1 MPAGMTEPRSA
12 FAFAVGADQ
21 KSHPLASQ
29 RSSVSTAEALSA
41 LIVCA
46 AVCLLGTY
54 LMGRDLN
61 WDYFNYHAY
70 AALQWRGER
79 IGQDFFAAGVQGYL
93 NPLAYAPLGL
103 MQAAGWHSLSIASAL
118 AAIQSLNLF
127 FLFLLCRDL
136 FSDSSRPTVVA
147 ASATALGALTPPFWS
162 QVGSTFVDAT
172 VAPLVMAAIWMVCKR
187 SDRTGLVVAGFL
199 AGAAVAL
206 KWTFAPFALGLWL
219 CVAFTAPTLIKSVRA
234 MLVVGL
240 GIALGF
246 LAFYGYWGWQLSQHH
261 GSPVFPLFNGIFRS
275 PDYPSFSDGF
285 HRYIPQ
291 SLGDLLAL
299 PFRMAQF
306 DGWIYTEV
314 PAPDIRPALALLLCA
329 TGLIAL
335 LLKRVRPGS
344 KCQEAESTE
353 AVKWSVLG
361 AFCVVSAAAWV
372 ATSTNGRYASPLLLL
387 LGPVIWGLA
396 VRSLGERPGRSLALL
411 AICLQSVHA
420 GSAGAPRWNAQ
431 PWTADML
438 PAQVPASLVREPHLM
453 LTIGSSSE
461 SFVAGF
467 VHPDSPFVNPIGMY
481 SLPVEGAGWRHFVR
495 LRDQW
500 VGRTRVLFAAPS
512 SADPA
517 LEQAL
522 KQTIHDMIDPLGL
535 ALDPKGCERLLFNA
549 GTSPDPVKELKSRRH
564 LFSCEAV
571 AKPAADPDLARQRAL
586 AKQILDAFESRCA
599 RYLQPAGLQVVGSDG
614 MWSRRYLRYDLF
626 VQVDLQEGEIRY
638 RQERQATPG
647 ILGRVDHW
655 ERDLQSFRC
664 RLPHDG
670 IRGVDTLRGDR

>member
-1 MPAGMTEPRSA
+1 
-12 FAFAVGADQ
+12 V
-21 KSHPLASQ
+21 
-29 RSSVSTAEALSA
+29 
-41 LIVCA
+41 
-46 AVCLLGTY
+46 
-54 LMGRDLN
+54 
-61 WDYFNYHAY
+61 
-70 AALQWRGER
+70 AAL
-79 IGQDFFAAGVQGYL
+79 
-93 NPLAYAPLGL
+93 
-103 MQAAGWHSLSIASAL
+103 
-118 AAIQSLNLF
+118 
-127 FLFLLCRDL
+127 
-136 FSDSSRPTVVA
+136 
-147 ASATALGALTPPFWS
+147 ATALGALTPPFWS

-172 VAPLVMAAIWMVCKR
+172 VAPLVMAAIWMVCTR
-187 SDRTGLVVAGFL
+187 SDRAGLVVAGTL

-206 KWTFAPFALGLWL
+206 KWTFAPFALGLWV
-219 CVAFTAPTLIKSVRA
+219 CVAFSAPALVERLRA
-234 MLVVGL
+234 LLLAGM

-329 TGLIAL
+329 TVLAAS
-335 LLKRVRPGS
+335 LLKQVRRRP
-344 KCQEAESTE
+344 QRPVDTATE
-353 AVKWSVLG
+353 PDKWRVLG
-361 AFCVVSAAAWV
+361 AFCVVSGAAWV
-372 ATSTNGRYASPLLLL
+372 VTSTNGRYASPLLLL

-396 VRSLGERPGRSLALL
+396 VRSLGERAGRSLALL
-411 AICLQSVHA
+411 AICLQAVHA

-461 SFVAGF
+461 SFVAAH

-481 SLPVEGAGWRHFVR
+481 SLPVQGAGWRHFTR

-500 VGRTRVLFAAPS
+500 AGRTRVLFVAPGT
-512 SADPA
+512 ADPG

-522 KQTIHDMIDPLGL
+522 KRTIHDMIDPLGL
-535 ALDPKGCERLLFNA
+535 ALDLKACERLLFNA
-549 GTSPDPVKELKSRRH
+549 GSSTDPVQERKSRRH
-564 LFSCEAV
+564 LFSCAAV
-571 AKPAADPDLARQRAL
+571 PKPIADPELARQRAL
-586 AKQILDAFESRCA
+586 ATQILDAYESRCP
-599 RYLQPAGLQVVGSDG
+599 RYFQPAGGQVVGSDG

-626 VQVDLQEGEIRY
+626 VQVDLREGEIRY

-647 ILGRVDHW
+647 ILGRVDQW
-655 ERDLQSFRC
+655 ERDLQGFRC

-670 IRGVDTLRGDR
+670 IRGVETLRGDR